1 MLNIGNS
8 VTEALPF
15 GVRFMDGIL
24 NAAACRNAGYQPIP
38 VTELMPAVQC
48 VSATA
53 SGEREN
59 SPDPIIEF
67 SPSS

>member
-48 VSATA
+48 VSPTVSDART
-53 SGEREN
+53 N
-59 SPDPIIEF
+59 NTNLMIEF
-67 SPSS
+67 SQSS

>member
-48 VSATA
+48 VSPTVSDVRA
-53 SGEREN
+53 N
-59 SPDPIIEF
+59 NVNLMIEF